1 MFKILLDIQILLKE
15 NIYNVKQ
22 YKSFSIRCSN
32 PNQDESV
39 ICASPNFFGQPAQ
52 RAQYG
57 VWC

>member
-57 VWC
+57 V